1 MATTNVGTTCELG
14 TRIDHSPAV
23 ADRDGTRLVV
33 TEHGPVFDDL
43 EYPAE
48 REHGTGLLLDGL
60 AASLK
65 EQVAA

>member
-1 MATTNVGTTCELG
+1 MTTRPPSRTG
-14 TRIDHSPAV
+14 
-23 ADRDGTRLVV
+23 DGTRLVV

-65 EQVAA
+65 GQVAA